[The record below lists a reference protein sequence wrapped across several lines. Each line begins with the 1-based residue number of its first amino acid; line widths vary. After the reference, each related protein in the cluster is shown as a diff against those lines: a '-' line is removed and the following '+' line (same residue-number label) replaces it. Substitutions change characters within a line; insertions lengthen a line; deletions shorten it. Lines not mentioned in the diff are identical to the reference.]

1 MAIKFKQVQPGEWA
15 QERIREADVYKRHP
29 KYTGKVMF
37 PSSHDITE
45 SNRNAC
51 EKVIDNLIEAGNEV
65 LIVSKPHLETIEALC
80 AAYRPYRRQLQFRF
94 SIGSCDDAVLS
105 YWELNAPCYAE
116 RKAALDYAFKSG
128 FVTSVSVEPMLDTAN
143 IDYLVADLMPYVTE
157 TIWIG
162 KMNHISRISKYVDDA
177 TRNALA
183 QLDARQSDAIIRSIY
198 ARHKDNPMIR
208 WKESIR
214 TVVGI

>member
-29 KYTGKVMF
+29 KYPGKVMF

-45 SNRNAC
+45 ANRNAC
-51 EKVIDNLIEAGNEV
+51 EKVIDNLIDAGNEV

-94 SIGSCDDAVLS
+94 SIGSCDDAVLR
-105 YWELNAPCYAE
+105 YWEFNAPCYAE

-143 IDYLVADLMPYVTE
+143 IDSLVADLIPFVTE

-162 KMNHISRISKYVDDA
+162 KMNHIGRISKYVDDA
-177 TRNALA
+177 TRNALV
-183 QLDARQSDAIIRSIY
+183 QLDARQSDAIIKAIY

-208 WKESIR
+208 WKDSIMR
-214 TVVGI
+214 VVR